1 MAWAKRGESNAKFR
15 HEKIGLCAAERNQRR
30 GTANKEGLR
39 TWEKLSSVEKLNE
52 ARRSKGSLKQKK
64 GWRMKLT

>member
-1 MAWAKRGESNAKFR
+1 MQ
-15 HEKIGLCAAERNQRR
+15 AEEQC
-30 GTANKEGLR
+30 G
-39 TWEKLSSVEKLNE
+39 KLSSVEKLNE